1 MAATRRLVARVMA
14 PIVQIGV
21 LFMFKATP
29 NPPDTDPIP
38 YDPALDPLKIKDA
51 TDRAINFYLSPG
63 SLKVSIPSTPL
74 RKSSR
79 IFLIDPT
86 VDEET
91 LLVEACESL
100 AAASDMARDIGSALD
115 DSQRRAMLMLHQV
128 IMLSELMVNRV
139 LDSRRLPH

>member
-1 MAATRRLVARVMA
+1 
-14 PIVQIGV
+14 
-21 LFMFKATP
+21 MFKATP
-29 NPPDTDPIP
+29 NPPDADPIP
-38 YDPALDPLKIKDA
+38 YDPALDPQKIKAA
-51 TDRAINFYLSPG
+51 TDRAINFYLNPG
-63 SLKVSIPSTPL
+63 ALKVSIPATPS

-115 DSQRRAMLMLHQV
+115 DSHRRAVLMLHQV

-139 LDSRRLPH
+139 LDGHRVPN